1 MNLVRQK
8 LSSLFRRQKPPITSI
23 DMKCDN
29 DNYQMVPTT
38 RKSSKKNPSS
48 IKRSKTFS
56 VCTKFFHNHLTGTGG
71 GGANTNHQSIM
82 DNHHHHQQQHP
93 GTPSANY
100 QHSLSST
107 STTFHQNIIR
117 SSLGDRIGGGNHH
130 NLIHDSNHNRIVN
143 NNNCNKCAKKH
154 QHHYCCPSIS
164 FSSLFVSRL
173 KKSSQSSIH
182 YDESSTSTSTSS
194 ASNNIARPKS
204 ESITTTA
211 TKNQNSSHYHQSPS
225 LNHHQYNV
233 HNDNDDVDLKDVIN
247 NDDNDNIV
255 GENMNNFQTNNN
267 SSYTSL
273 SRADL
278 HLPESFLAKIER
290 RIDRQ
295 PSLQQQKRFE
305 NSQNDI
311 INGDNDADASDN
323 DFLATLL
330 STDPNKTISRRVRRE
345 SLNEIGFG
353 RLETYT
359 KLEKLGEGTYATVY
373 KGRSHLTNRLVALK
387 DIRFQQQEGT
397 PCTAIREVS
406 LLRTLKHNNIVTLH
420 DIIYSDKMLILVF
433 EYMPRDLN
441 RYITECRDLIHLH
454 NVKLF
459 MFQLLRGLDYCHQRR
474 ILHRDIKPQ
483 NLLISDRGELKLADF
498 GLARS
503 KSVPSNTLSSEV
515 VTLWYRPPDVLH
527 GSTHYT
533 TSIDIW
539 GAGCI
544 FFELLSGEPLF
555 RGMFEQEQLNLID
568 QIYGNEPQNLITIPW
583 GISRR
588 AKRLN
593 QPAQDLLFNLLM
605 YDPHKRIEANRAMHH
620 RYFSTLDPLIYQIS
634 DQASIF
640 SVPTIVFYP
649 DPGIDHNDD
658 ENDNGDGGSTT
669 IHNGDTNETTT
680 TGSMALMNQS
690 KSDPTLITSILPPH
704 HPQHQF
710 QQQQQQ
716 QQHQHS
722 KHQSF
727 NKPIEK
733 QIVRATIVKAGEL
746 SETKTIQLLSNQY
759 NNVDE
764 TLLPNDDNKPE
775 KESEIPKSINS
786 TIIMTTNRQQEPKPK
801 TMSSSSSSSTSTSTS
816 SSSSMTIVSNN
827 IDSCNQS
834 SKSINSLIV
843 INGKVDTNQE
853 NKIVHQ
859 TEQEEI
865 RNQSSNSINNHRR
878 YNRHRNYQMKNYPA
892 PPPPPPTTTKAT
904 ATTTTSS
911 SSTSSSISSIQLLSR
926 SFSLSTILTN
936 QLLRFRSNNCRN
948 NSTFDINNDGGRLMF
963 LNQNR
968 NQNNDDKLKMKSPP
982 SSTDKKPQKQQQQQR
997 RIKSSSNLISLSM
1010 NNYNKSQP
1018 ELMNDH
1024 QHNQLPQTMIQN
1036 PKCTSSSTLRK
1047 SQSRLSCTYLSSL

>member
-1 MNLVRQK
+1 M
-8 LSSLFRRQKPPITSI
+8 
-23 DMKCDN
+23 
-29 DNYQMVPTT
+29 
-38 RKSSKKNPSS
+38 
-48 IKRSKTFS
+48 
-56 VCTKFFHNHLTGTGG
+56 FH
-71 GGANTNHQSIM
+71 
-82 DNHHHHQQQHP
+82 
-93 GTPSANY
+93 
-100 QHSLSST
+100 
-107 STTFHQNIIR
+107 
-117 SSLGDRIGGGNHH
+117 
-130 NLIHDSNHNRIVN
+130 
-143 NNNCNKCAKKH
+143 
-154 QHHYCCPSIS
+154 
-164 FSSLFVSRL
+164 
-173 KKSSQSSIH
+173 
-182 YDESSTSTSTSS
+182 
-194 ASNNIARPKS
+194 
-204 ESITTTA
+204 
-211 TKNQNSSHYHQSPS
+211 SHTQ
-225 LNHHQYNV
+225 
-233 HNDNDDVDLKDVIN
+233 
-247 NDDNDNIV
+247 
-255 GENMNNFQTNNN
+255 
-267 SSYTSL
+267 
-273 SRADL
+273 
-278 HLPESFLAKIER
+278 
-290 RIDRQ
+290 
-295 PSLQQQKRFE
+295 
-305 NSQNDI
+305 
-311 INGDNDADASDN
+311 
-323 DFLATLL
+323 
-330 STDPNKTISRRVRRE
+330 
-345 SLNEIGFG
+345 
-353 RLETYT
+353 
-359 KLEKLGEGTYATVY
+359 
-373 KGRSHLTNRLVALK
+373 
-387 DIRFQQQEGT
+387 
-397 PCTAIREVS
+397 
-406 LLRTLKHNNIVTLH
+406 
-420 DIIYSDKMLILVF
+420 
-433 EYMPRDLN
+433 
-441 RYITECRDLIHLH
+441 
-454 NVKLF
+454 
-459 MFQLLRGLDYCHQRR
+459 
-474 ILHRDIKPQ
+474 
-483 NLLISDRGELKLADF
+483 
-498 GLARS
+498 
-503 KSVPSNTLSSEV
+503 
-515 VTLWYRPPDVLH
+515 
-527 GSTHYT
+527 
-533 TSIDIW
+533 
-539 GAGCI
+539 
-544 FFELLSGEPLF
+544 
-555 RGMFEQEQLNLID
+555 
-568 QIYGNEPQNLITIPW
+568 
-583 GISRR
+583 
-588 AKRLN
+588 
-593 QPAQDLLFNLLM
+593 

-658 ENDNGDGGSTT
+658 ENDNGDGGSTI

-690 KSDPTLITSILPPH
+690 KSDPTLISSILPPH
-704 HPQHQF
+704 HPQHRF
-710 QQQQQQ
+710 QQQQQQHQQ

-878 YNRHRNYQMKNYPA
+878 YSRHRNYQMKNYPA

>member
-1 MNLVRQK
+1 
-8 LSSLFRRQKPPITSI
+8 
-23 DMKCDN
+23 MKCDN

-130 NLIHDSNHNRIVN
+130 NLIHDSNHN
-143 NNNCNKCAKKH
+143 
-154 QHHYCCPSIS
+154 PSIS

-273 SRADL
+273 SRDRQRKQQQQQSQKRHSMNLRNSFTIHSKNDDNDNDCYDDDKKRITDSNNNIRLRRQRQQQQQDKSMTVVDLISKRLSLPADL

-716 QQHQHS
+716 QQQHQHS

-827 IDSCNQS
+827 IDSCN
-834 SKSINSLIV
+834 
-843 INGKVDTNQE
+843 
-853 NKIVHQ
+853 
-859 TEQEEI
+859 
-865 RNQSSNSINNHRR
+865 HR
-878 YNRHRNYQMKNYPA
+878 H
-892 PPPPPPTTTKAT
+892 
-904 ATTTTSS
+904 
-911 SSTSSSISSIQLLSR
+911 
-926 SFSLSTILTN
+926 
-936 QLLRFRSNNCRN
+936 
-948 NSTFDINNDGGRLMF
+948 
-963 LNQNR
+963 
-968 NQNNDDKLKMKSPP
+968 
-982 SSTDKKPQKQQQQQR
+982 
-997 RIKSSSNLISLSM
+997 
-1010 NNYNKSQP
+1010 
-1018 ELMNDH
+1018 
-1024 QHNQLPQTMIQN
+1024 
-1036 PKCTSSSTLRK
+1036 
-1047 SQSRLSCTYLSSL
+1047 